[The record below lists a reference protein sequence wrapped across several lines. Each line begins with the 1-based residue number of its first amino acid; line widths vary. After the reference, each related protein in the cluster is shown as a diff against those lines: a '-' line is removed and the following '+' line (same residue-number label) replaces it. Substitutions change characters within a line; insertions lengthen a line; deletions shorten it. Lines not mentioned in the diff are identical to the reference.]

1 MMIYLVRHGESIA
14 NTKGIYQ
21 GQTYDTDLSALGKL
35 QVRALAKHLADIHLD
50 CIVSSP
56 LKRTLQT
63 ADVVSRITKAII
75 AVDQDIVETNHGLWE
90 GLHKDDIA
98 NKWPQLYSNW
108 FINPSQII
116 FPEGESFLQT
126 KTRVLGWWAKIKN
139 NQGNVLIVSHDNIL
153 RIIIADVLK
162 MRLDD
167 IWQFHLHPAAIT
179 RVENNKLVCL
189 NDKSHLIGL
198 EADLSG
204 HAL

>member
-1 MMIYLVRHGESIA
+1 MIYLVRHGESIA

-35 QVRALAKHLADIHLD
+35 QAGALAKHLADIHLD
-50 CIVSSP
+50 YIVSSP
-56 LKRTLQT
+56 LKRTRQT
-63 ADVVSRITKAII
+63 ADIVSRITKVKIE
-75 AVDQDIVETNHGLWE
+75 VDQSIIETNHGLWE

-98 NKWPQLYSNW
+98 NRWSQLYSNW

-116 FPEGESFLQT
+116 FPDGESFLQT
-126 KTRVLGWWAKIKN
+126 KIRVLNWWAKIKN
-139 NQGNVLIVSHDNIL
+139 NQDDVLIVSHDNIL

-179 RVENNKLVCL
+179 SVENNKLVCL
-189 NDKSHLIGL
+189 NDKNYLMGL
-198 EADLSG
+198 EADLSA